1 MHQDREE
8 ISIAIVVPA
17 YQVSKNVIQVL
28 EGIPDY
34 IRWIVVVDDCS
45 SDDTYEKVAAKEEPR
60 ICLIKHS
67 ENQGVGGAVLSG
79 YHKALELG
87 ADIVV
92 KMDGDGQMDPQYLP
106 LLLQPIIDGEADY
119 VKGNRFLHTADLSQM
134 PWIRRIGNNGLS
146 FWCKLTS
153 GYWSVFDPTNG
164 YTAIHSSVVALLDDN
179 CIDKRYF
186 FEISMLIE
194 LGLVRAVVKD
204 VYIPAYYGDEV
215 SSLSPIHSLFS
226 FPWKLRKGFIRR
238 MKIQYFIRD
247 VGVFSVFL
255 VIGLLMSG
263 FGLIWGIINW
273 YKSVSMGVSTSTG
286 TVMIAVLP
294 LLLGIQFMLQALLID
309 INNAPSA
316 PIYFHKLKLSA
327 VCKKLEQKRQSY

>member
-1 MHQDREE
+1 MK
-8 ISIAIVVPA
+8 INSNIAVVVPA
-17 YQVSKNVIQVL
+17 FQVAKNITQVL
-28 EGIPDY
+28 EDMPDY
-34 IRWIVVVDDCS
+34 IQWIIIVDDCS
-45 SDDTYEKVAAKEEPR
+45 SDGTYESVTAKEDPR
-60 ICLIKHS
+60 VCLIRHS

-79 YHKALELG
+79 YNMALTLG

-119 VKGNRFLHTADLSQM
+119 VKGNRFLHSEDLAQM

-164 YTAIHSSVVALLDDN
+164 YTAIHSSIIPLLDN
-179 CIDKRYF
+179 QYIDKRYF

-194 LGLVRAVVKD
+194 LGLIRAVVKD
-204 VYIPAYYGDEV
+204 VYIPAYYGNEV

-226 FPWKLRKGFIRR
+226 FPWKLRKGFFRR

-255 VIGLLMSG
+255 VIGLLMSSFG
-263 FGLIWGIINW
+263 FIWGIVNW
-273 YKSVSMGVSTSTG
+273 FKSVSMGVSTSTG

-294 LLLGIQFMLQALLID
+294 LLLGIQFILQALLID
-309 INNAPSA
+309 INNAPA
-316 PIYFHKLKLSA
+316 TPVFLYKQKLLA
-327 VCKKLEQKRQSY
+327 VSKKLDPKYLSG